1 MSQKVSASASV
12 LRRRGELAGQDVGQA
27 AFFGF
32 DDGAGV
38 VRDQAAQQGF
48 GVLDVAEVA
57 GAVQAVQAGGGEFG
71 EVADVV
77 QPRGGLE
84 EVGVGAEGR
93 LEGAGPGGDALDV
106 GPAAGKGVGEEGAGE
121 AFGPGCDGLH
131 EVHASQPG
139 RDVHGR
145 GLPSGDV

>member
-1 MSQKVSASASV
+1 MSQKVSASASG

-38 VRDQAAQQGF
+38 VRDQAAQHRV

-57 GAVQAVQAGGGEFG
+57 GAVQAVQAGVGEFG

-77 QPRGGLE
+77 QPGGGLE
-84 EVGVGAEGR
+84 QVGVGAEGTA
-93 LEGAGPGGDALDV
+93 EGAGPGGDALDV

-121 AFGPGCDGLH
+121 AFGPGC
-131 EVHASQPG
+131 EWSA
-139 RDVHGR
+139 
-145 GLPSGDV
+145 